1 MAQLLINDS
10 GFSKGHFDNIF
21 NPDYHMI
28 SCFTARHKEHEKVTC
43 INYAGYFQKEGE
55 IGMEKQAETFL
66 SEKVD
71 FEENTHSQS
80 DMKKTS

>member
-28 SCFTARHKEHEKVTC
+28 SCFTARHREHEKVTC
-43 INYAGYFQKEGE
+43 INYAGYFQTEGE
-55 IGMEKQAETFL
+55 NEMEKQVEGFL
-66 SEKVD
+66 SEKVV
-71 FEENTHSQS
+71 FEENTYSQS
-80 DMKKTS
+80 DMKETS